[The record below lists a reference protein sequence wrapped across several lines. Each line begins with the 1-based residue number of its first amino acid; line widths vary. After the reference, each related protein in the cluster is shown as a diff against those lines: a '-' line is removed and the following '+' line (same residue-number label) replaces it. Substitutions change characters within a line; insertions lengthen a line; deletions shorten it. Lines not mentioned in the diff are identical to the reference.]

1 MILSHDTKARPS
13 EHHNIRIGT
22 YITCLILVDGD
33 NYNITC
39 VRAIGDTV
47 NTPYNIL
54 IDGGIAPM
62 KTTRKSRVSDRAV
75 CKHTR
80 RKAAR
85 GRIKCSTIIIII
97 LYYNVCMTFPRP
109 YTYYYT
115 HAHARGQ
122 RVGRCSVKCFSTFV
136 YGNKMKLCPPCV
148 CV

>member
-1 MILSHDTKARPS
+1 MMSTVIITRSRNVKIARTADSRCSAVAGGGEDNGGALETRPSRLILSHDTKTRPS
-13 EHHNIRIGT
+13 EHHNT
-22 YITCLILVDGD
+22 YRHTHNMFNTCRRRQC
-33 NYNITC
+33 YNITC

-97 LYYNVCMTFPRP
+97 LYYNV
-109 YTYYYT
+109 
-115 HAHARGQ
+115 
-122 RVGRCSVKCFSTFV
+122 
-136 YGNKMKLCPPCV
+136 
-148 CV
+148 